1 MTRSPF
7 SSGPLYLR
15 LTAVVLGAVVCG
27 VVVLFLHALALA
39 RTTTPLR
46 LDALRLLS
54 DDLAQR
60 ITRGETPPLPSPY
73 AHAVVGPDGKVVSG
87 EVPPSVWFEGWRT
100 LDSGERCGRFGN
112 GCFAVRPLPGRAK
125 LVFYLRPQLL
135 VGPFTV
141 ALLGSVLAWIAI
153 SALAGLLLLR
163 TMREADASRRRLVA
177 ALAHD
182 LGTPLT
188 SIRGFA
194 ETLLAAPGEADR
206 RSLSVL
212 YREALRMQRLVEDM
226 LALSRLEA
234 GRLDLV
240 RRPFDLREALRSA
253 ADRAAMAYGEAPAVA
268 LPESSAVASA
278 DRDRVEQVLA
288 NVVDNAYRHGGAP
301 PRLALRREGPGF
313 VIEVADE
320 GPGLSAEARAHLF
333 EAFARGD
340 GAKGSGLGLAV
351 AREIVARH
359 GGRLDVSGPPGC
371 RVTIELP
378 A

>member
-1 MTRSPF
+1 VTRSPF

-27 VVVLFLHALALA
+27 VVVLVLHALALA

-60 ITRGETPPLPSPY
+60 IERHETPSLPSPY
-73 AHAVVGPDGKVVSG
+73 GHAVMAADGSLVSG
-87 EVPPSVWFEGWRT
+87 DAPPSWLGWRT
-100 LDSGERCGRFGN
+100 LVHGERCGRFGN
-112 GCFAVRPLPGRAK
+112 GCFAVRPLPGGSK
-125 LVFYLRPQLL
+125 LVFYLRPRVL
-135 VGPFTV
+135 VGPFTF
-141 ALLGSVLAWIAI
+141 ALLGSVLAWTGI

-288 NVVDNAYRHGGAP
+288 NVVDNAYRHGGGA
-301 PRLALRREGPGF
+301 PRLALRRNGPGF

-351 AREIVARH
+351 AREIVVRH

-371 RVTIELP
+371 RITIELP

>member
-1 MTRSPF
+1 
-7 SSGPLYLR
+7 
-15 LTAVVLGAVVCG
+15 
-27 VVVLFLHALALA
+27 
-39 RTTTPLR
+39 
-46 LDALRLLS
+46 
-54 DDLAQR
+54 
-60 ITRGETPPLPSPY
+60 
-73 AHAVVGPDGKVVSG
+73 
-87 EVPPSVWFEGWRT
+87 
-100 LDSGERCGRFGN
+100 
-112 GCFAVRPLPGRAK
+112 
-125 LVFYLRPQLL
+125 
-135 VGPFTV
+135 
-141 ALLGSVLAWIAI
+141 
-153 SALAGLLLLR
+153 
-163 TMREADASRRRLVA
+163 MREADASRRRLVA

-194 ETLLAAPGEADR
+194 ETLLATPGEADR

-253 ADRAAMAYGEAPAVA
+253 ADRAAMAYGEPPALALPDAPAVA
-268 LPESSAVASA
+268 RA

-288 NVVDNAYRHGGAP
+288 NVVDNAYRHGGGP
-301 PRLALRREGPGF
+301 PTLALRPSGPAF
-313 VIEVADE
+313 VIEVTDA
-320 GPGLSAEARAHLF
+320 GPGLSAAARARLF
-333 EAFARGD
+333 EPFARGD

-351 AREIVARH
+351 AREIVVRH

>member
-27 VVVLFLHALALA
+27 VVVLVLHALALA

-60 ITRGETPPLPSPY
+60 ITRGEAPSLPSPY
-73 AHAVVGPDGKVVSG
+73 AHAIIGADGRVLSG
-87 EVPPSVWFEGWRT
+87 EAPPRWFDGWRT
-100 LDSGERCGRFGN
+100 LPSGERCGRFGN
-112 GCFAVRPLPGRAK
+112 GCFAVRPLAGGGR
-125 LVFYLRPQLL
+125 LVFYLRPQVL

-141 ALLGSVLAWIAI
+141 ALLGSVVAWIAI

-288 NVVDNAYRHGGAP
+288 NVVDNAYRHGGGV
-301 PRLALRREGPGF
+301 PRLALRRDGAGF

-351 AREIVARH
+351 AREIVVRH

-378 A
+378 E